1 MNLTVTQRIS
11 AGFAVTCA
19 FLLVIAIVSIGS
31 LTKIQ
36 SDLSAVADRAA
47 PMVIKGGELNS
58 DLLETSRALGKH
70 FNGRTTEELQAAR
83 AAYDQAERSYQ
94 DSRAELGKLVEGEK
108 KISAALQVIDDKAKA
123 YLGTAPRI
131 FTAHEA
137 EIAAL
142 LKVAKQRT
150 NFEES
155 GDDLDGELAELAD
168 TGRGS
173 IRAAA
178 GRMNRLIREG
188 TVSAIDALAIRQVN
202 RLAPVLRDLEAIAES
217 VDERSKELKAA
228 GADSDLL
235 DSIHSY
241 RGLLSGPNSVVAI
254 YQQQLEQGAAAKAAF
269 DEAEAQLVEALAAL
283 REEMAEVD
291 AFKNNAKK
299 SADNA
304 VSYSRLI
311 VIVASVIAL
320 AFAAMIA
327 FWVTQSI
334 RKPLNNT
341 MQVIER
347 VADGD
352 MTVQVPVEGQ
362 DEFGHL
368 AESVNRLTAQLRNM
382 LQQISGTAHSLA
394 SAADQTARISESTHD
409 AIDKQRAQTEQVV
422 VAMTEMTATVQDV
435 ARSANSTL
443 TQVHNA
449 EKETSSGQAVMRHS
463 MESINR
469 LAGEVQQSVE
479 VINRLD
485 AFSAQIGTVL
495 DVIRGIAEQTNLL
508 ALNAAIEAARAGEQG
523 RGFAVVADEVRTLAS
538 RTQQSTAEIQQTIE
552 RLQLGAREAVQTMAR
567 SQKEAEASVTETARA
582 GESLERITQAM
593 GVINDMSTQI
603 ASAAEEQS
611 AVTHEMHENMMTIS
625 AASEQTSSGAEQNR
639 AAAREL
645 ARLAEALQQMVQKF
659 RV

>member
-19 FLLVIAIVSIGS
+19 FLVVIVIVSIGS

-36 SDLSAVADRAA
+36 GDLSVVADRAA
-47 PMVIKGGELNS
+47 PMVIKGGGLHA
-58 DLLETSRALGKH
+58 DLLETSRALSKH
-70 FNGRTTEELQAAR
+70 FNGRSNEELQAAR
-83 AAYDQAERSYQ
+83 SAFTEAEARYQHSRS
-94 DSRAELGKLVEGEK
+94 ELGDLVEDERE
-108 KISAALQVIDDKAKA
+108 IRDALLSVDDKAKL
-123 YLGTAPRI
+123 YLGTAPRM

-137 EIAAL
+137 EIAAM
-142 LKVAKQRT
+142 LKVTKQRT
-150 NFEES
+150 SFEET

-168 TGRGS
+168 TGRGG
-173 IRAAA
+173 IRAVA
-178 GRMNRLIREG
+178 GRMNRLVREG
-188 TVSAIDALAIRQVN
+188 TVSAVDALAIRQLN
-202 RLAPVLRDLEAIAES
+202 RLAPVLRDLESIAGS
-217 VDERSKELKAA
+217 VDERTKELQSA
-228 GADSDLL
+228 GADSDLI
-235 DSIHSY
+235 DSIKQY
-241 RGLLSGPNSVVAI
+241 RTMLSGPNSVVAV
-254 YQQQLEQGAAAKAAF
+254 YQQQLEQAAAAKTAF

-283 REEMAEVD
+283 KLQMD
-291 AFKNNAKK
+291 AVESFKNEAKA
-299 SADNA
+299 SADSA
-304 VSYSRLI
+304 VGVSRLV
-311 VIVASVIAL
+311 VISASVVAL
-320 AFAAMIA
+320 TLAAVIA

-334 RKPLNNT
+334 RKPLSNT

-368 AESVNRLTAQLRNM
+368 AESVNRLTSQLRTM
-382 LQQISGTAHSLA
+382 LRQISTTAQSLA

-409 AIDKQRAQTEQVV
+409 AIRQQREQTEHVV

-449 EKETSSGQAVMRHS
+449 EKETSAGHGVVQHS
-463 MESINR
+463 IEAINR
-469 LAGEVQQSVE
+469 LAGEVQTSVE
-479 VINRLD
+479 VINRVD
-485 AFSAQIGTVL
+485 SFSAQIGSVL

-552 RLQLGAREAVQTMAR
+552 RLQSGAREAVQTMAR

-582 GESLERITQAM
+582 GDSLVRITQAM
-593 GVINDMSTQI
+593 AVINDMSTQI
-603 ASAAEEQS
+603 ASAAEQQS
-611 AVTHEMHENMMTIS
+611 AVTHEMHQNMTLIS
-625 AASEQTSSGAEQNR
+625 SVSEQTASGAEQNR
-639 AAAREL
+639 AGAREL
-645 ARLAEALQQMVQKF
+645 ARLAEVLQQMVQKF

>member
-47 PMVIKGGELNS
+47 PMVIKGGELNAN
-58 DLLETSRALGKH
+58 LLETSRALGKH
-70 FNGRTTEELQAAR
+70 FNGRTTEELQAA
-83 AAYDQAERSYQ
+83 QAMFSTAEQRYQ
-94 DSRAELGKLVEGEK
+94 QSRADLDKLVSDEP
-108 KISAALQVIDDKAKA
+108 KIVSALRDVDDKAKA
-123 YLGTAPRI
+123 YFETAPRM
-131 FTAHEA
+131 FSAHDA
-137 EIAAL
+137 EISAM

-150 NFEES
+150 TFEET

-168 TGRGS
+168 TGRGG
-173 IRAAA
+173 IRAVA

-188 TVSAIDALAIRQVN
+188 TVGAIDALAVRQVN
-202 RLAPVLRDLEAIAES
+202 RMAPILRDLESIAES
-217 VDERSKELKAA
+217 VDERVSELQAA

-235 DSIHSY
+235 GTIREY
-241 RGLLSGPNSVVAI
+241 RAMLSGNNSVVNT
-254 YQQQLEQGAAAKAAF
+254 YKQQLEQAAAAKTAF
-269 DEAEAQLVEALAAL
+269 DEAEAKLVEALGAL
-283 REEMAEVD
+283 QQEMTAVED
-291 AFKNNAKK
+291 FKNAAKS

-304 VSYSRLI
+304 VSFSRLI
-311 VIVASVIAL
+311 VIVVSVIAL
-320 AFAAMIA
+320 ALAAAIA

-334 RKPLNNT
+334 RKPLANT

-352 MTVQVPVEGQ
+352 MTVQVKIDNK

-368 AESVNRLTAQLRNM
+368 ADSVNRLTSQLRSM
-382 LQQISGTAHSLA
+382 LQQIAGTAQSLA
-394 SAADQTARISESTHD
+394 SAADQTARISESTHE
-409 AIDKQRAQTEQVV
+409 AIRQQREQTEQVV

-435 ARSANSTL
+435 ARSANSAL

-449 EKETSSGQAVMRHS
+449 EKETSAGHAVVRHS
-463 MESINR
+463 IESINR
-469 LAGEVQQSVE
+469 LAGEVQNSVS

-552 RLQLGAREAVQTMAR
+552 RLQSGAREAVQTMAR

-603 ASAAEEQS
+603 ASAAEEQT
-611 AVTHEMHENMMTIS
+611 AVTHEMHENMTTIS
-625 AASEQTSSGAEQNR
+625 AASEHTASGAEQNR

-645 ARLAEALQQMVQKF
+645 ARLAETLQQMVQKF